1 MSNDMAS
8 TDPTPASSGER
19 SSRAL
24 HLRDEIDKKLAQ
36 AKGICIVICEMHD
49 MANTPVSASL
59 WAASELI
66 EDAKKAVDGL
76 YEQASRSAEEE
87 VQS

>member
-1 MSNDMAS
+1 MNGLAAS
-8 TDPTPASSGER
+8 AEASS
-19 SSRAL
+19 AFD
-24 HLRDEIDKKLAQ
+24 LRDEIDKKLRQ
-36 AKGICIVICEMHD
+36 AKGICIVICDTRD

-66 EDAKKAVDGL
+66 EQAQKAVDAL
-76 YEQASRSAEEE
+76 YEQASRSVEE

>member
-19 SSRAL
+19 SRKAGE
-24 HLRDEIDKKLAQ
+24 LRDEIYKKLSQ

-49 MANTPVSASL
+49 VAKAPVSASL
-59 WAASELI
+59 WAAE
-66 EDAKKAVDGL
+66 
-76 YEQASRSAEEE
+76 
-87 VQS
+87 